1 MAKADD
7 LGNLILSL
15 NPYTNRKIP
24 YSDPRMRTG
33 DMDIYCDAPAPGVAP
48 AALPDKSQIEVEAD
62 GPYRQ
67 EWTFKGEPQKVGM
80 AYRMKYRFPVYRYPP
95 PPDPGAPA
103 PAPGAAAPARELLYW
118 IEDYMLIG
126 FEGSMGG

>member
-1 MAKADD
+1 MNNTNDKLGCD
-7 LGNLILSL
+7 LGKLILSL

-24 YSDPRMRTG
+24 ETEPVQLIGEMDPYCSYPKSGEAG
-33 DMDIYCDAPAPGVAP
+33 DI
-48 AALPDKSQIEVEAD
+48 SQVEVETD

-80 AYRMKYRFPVYRYPP
+80 AYRIKYRMPVYKKDAEGKIGKPVR
-95 PPDPGAPA
+95 
-103 PAPGAAAPARELLYW
+103 W
-118 IEDYMLIG
+118 FEDYLLIG